1 MVELHSFRRGYEAK
15 NIDRLVE
22 SVLWRDI
29 NICNEIGVPALTY
42 RPRAAARYM
51 LLFGRLFRAGGS
63 LYSPCVDMD
72 VPT

>member
-42 RPRAAARYM
+42 
-51 LLFGRLFRAGGS
+51 
-63 LYSPCVDMD
+63 SPCVDMD